1 MGKIVAVI
9 IITTV
14 ATFFQTSIG
23 FGFGVFSMIFLCR
36 IFPYGEAIALSQA
49 FALVNTLFLTIRYHK
64 HIQYKT
70 MVPMLI
76 PSVLLGIGFSIL
88 SHSIEVG
95 LLKGM
100 LGLVLVILSIY
111 MLLYS
116 GKINIKPNIKTGVAM
131 GSLTGIGNGLFGI
144 GGPPAVLY
152 LLPATADKLSYLAT
166 SQAFFS
172 INNFTNLMTRYFKG
186 DLHFD
191 NLQFILYGWLGLA
204 LGLLL
209 GLLVFKALKLEWLKK
224 YVYIFVGINGVVI
237 IVQQIV
243 AYI

>member
-1 MGKIVAVI
+1 MGKILAVI
-9 IITTV
+9 IITTI

-36 IFPYGEAIALSQA
+36 IFPYGEAVAISIAFGLI
-49 FALVNTLFLTIRYHK
+49 NTLFLAIRYHK

-76 PSVLLGIGFSIL
+76 SSIPFGIGFSIL
-88 SHSIEVG
+88 SHSIQVG
-95 LLKGM
+95 VLKGM

-111 MLLYS
+111 MLFYS
-116 GKINIKPNIKTGVAM
+116 SKIQIKPTIKTGITM
-131 GSLTGIGNGLFGI
+131 GSITGIGNGLFGI

-152 LLPATADKLSYLAT
+152 LLATTQDKLSYLAT

-172 INNFTNLMTRYFKG
+172 INNITNLTTRYLKG

-191 NLQFILYGWLGLA
+191 NFQFILYGGLGII

-209 GLLVFKALKLEWLKK
+209 GLLAFKALKLDWLKK
-224 YVYIFVGINGVVI
+224 YVYIFIGINGIVI
-237 IVQQIV
+237 IIQ
-243 AYI
+243 ALLT